1 MLDSLHVFWCTLPPR
16 QRLPYGR
23 HVTMCPFQLPLSSWT
38 HFQYVCVWRASR
50 IIPSN
55 SRTPAECLRTQIW
68 DYLWMKTKYV
78 FLINHNITVY
88 SEKLDLGWDS
98 QLGFFLLQAFLPGE
112 NDLQFLGESPFNCFI
127 ANYVLHGVDFTFKFL
142 VFSLLRKLIL
152 DKEKVSPNLIW
163 DRIF

>member
-1 MLDSLHVFWCTLPPR
+1 MCSGVPCHLDRDCPMEDMLQCA
-16 QRLPYGR
+16 
-23 HVTMCPFQLPLSSWT
+23 PFSFHWDPGPISSM
-38 HFQYVCVWRASR
+38 CVWRASR